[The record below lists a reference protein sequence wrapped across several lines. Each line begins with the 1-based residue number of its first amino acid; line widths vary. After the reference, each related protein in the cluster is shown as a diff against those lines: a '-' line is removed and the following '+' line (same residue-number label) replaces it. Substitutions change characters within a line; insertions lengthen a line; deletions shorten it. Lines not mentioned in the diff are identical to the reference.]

1 MFTPSYIAL
10 DFETALLDGSPSVE
24 FYRHDFRA
32 TSCAFAWRRE
42 DGSIKAKVTW
52 GEDETRE
59 MIRKIISSNMTA
71 VVFNYQ
77 FEYGVLKCRFPEFS
91 ELTCI
96 DVMRLAQ
103 CTDNGGAEHSEE
115 EKTWESEL
123 LGLEGKAPFNGLSL
137 EACVSRFCDSKY
149 YKHKQPY
156 IDLMIE
162 RGGKKGDFHLLTPEE
177 LIEYNLKDAEV
188 TLVLY
193 ENLVNRFAQNRID
206 WSKDHY
212 LYRSRCQLSAL
223 SKIRGVKVDFDQINR
238 HIELEASNIDEVQ
251 RKFSEVYRPYLDRV
265 EARKAQSYI
274 ESYKSEAY
282 KIKAREAIAKGEVPE
297 VKMNFNSC
305 NDKEALF
312 VEEMGLKPKFF
323 TPSERPSFSS
333 KLLWQYGEAGLM
345 LASLGTHRISKTQA
359 ESLKILAEYDGR
371 WHISMR
377 AASTRNNRMSGGG
390 SLGVSLNPQGLN
402 RRNKSQQTCIVAD
415 EGKIFVMSDA
425 AQGEPTVTAYYS
437 KDRNYNLA
445 AFGMVGKRPYYNE
458 EGLLIISD
466 IYLMTASRFPSWK
479 DEIRN
484 AFENYYDGVQGYDLW
499 ITDPEY
505 IQKKVLKKTRGLAKI
520 LALGIAYSMGPKK
533 MVLTAQQNGYELT
546 EKEAKDFKKL
556 YKVTYPLVGMLEK
569 KLQDA
574 YSSCGVLQNDFGYCL
589 YPDSM
594 HKVLNSWIQSSVA
607 GIIDLLALM
616 FFERCPEAEY
626 VVNTHDELCF
636 QIPIDKVEEIKQ
648 IYMDT
653 VKDLNKTLGWDVPI
667 SFGWEMSNTWYIG
680 K

>member
-1 MFTPSYIAL
+1 MSKIAYIIA

-24 FYRHDFRA
+24 AYRHDFRV
-32 TSCAFAWRRE
+32 TSCAFAWRSF
-42 DGSIKAKVTW
+42 DGSIKTKITW

-59 MIRKIISSNMTA
+59 SLERIKSQKIPIVCHNL
-71 VVFNYQ
+71 Q
-77 FEYGVLKCRFPEFS
+77 FEWMVTKCRFPGLEDIFQFD
-91 ELTCI
+91 T
-96 DVMRLAQ
+96 MRLAQ
-103 CTDNGGAEHSEE
+103 MTDNGGAEHSEE

-137 EACVSRFCDSKY
+137 EACVSRFCDSRY

-282 KIKAREAIAKGEVPE
+282 KIKAREAIAKGAVPE

-333 KLLWQYGEAGLM
+333 KLLWQYGEAGMM
-345 LASLGTHRISKTQA
+345 LASLGTHRISKAQI
-359 ESLKILAEYDGR
+359 ENLKELAEYDGR
-371 WHISMR
+371 WHIDINTTGAKTGR
-377 AASTRNNRMSGGG
+377 LSGGG
-390 SLGVSLNPQGLN
+390 SGG
-402 RRNKSQQTCIVAD
+402 
-415 EGKIFVMSDA
+415 
-425 AQGEPTVTAYYS
+425 
-437 KDRNYNLA
+437 
-445 AFGMVGKRPYYNE
+445 
-458 EGLLIISD
+458 
-466 IYLMTASRFPSWK
+466 
-479 DEIRN
+479 
-484 AFENYYDGVQGYDLW
+484 
-499 ITDPEY
+499 
-505 IQKKVLKKTRGLAKI
+505 
-520 LALGIAYSMGPKK
+520 
-533 MVLTAQQNGYELT
+533 
-546 EKEAKDFKKL
+546 
-556 YKVTYPLVGMLEK
+556 
-569 KLQDA
+569 
-574 YSSCGVLQNDFGYCL
+574 
-589 YPDSM
+589 
-594 HKVLNSWIQSSVA
+594 
-607 GIIDLLALM
+607 
-616 FFERCPEAEY
+616 
-626 VVNTHDELCF
+626 
-636 QIPIDKVEEIKQ
+636 
-648 IYMDT
+648 
-653 VKDLNKTLGWDVPI
+653 
-667 SFGWEMSNTWYIG
+667 
-680 K
+680 